1 MEQAC
6 ARNSGAFSENKI
18 MRNSAES
25 HLLCSFTTL
34 KEYVADAMHILNAY
48 NVDGGKIYALQNIED
63 VSEIFLTYNIE
74 MEPLV
79 VKRSRTISVHRKRDF
94 NVIYSINALNLIIQ
108 SQNGKQEIDWSNY
121 SNSLVV
127 AYGRNIEVI
136 PTRLLTIL
144 RKN

>member
-1 MEQAC
+1 
-6 ARNSGAFSENKI
+6 

-34 KEYVADAMHILNAY
+34 KEYVNESINILNAHV
-48 NVDGGKIYALQNIED
+48 VDGRKIYVLQNID
-63 VSEIFLTYNIE
+63 DSSQIFLTYNIE
-74 MEPLV
+74 MEPLE
-79 VKRSRTISVHRKRDF
+79 VKRTRTISVHRKRDF

-127 AYGRNIEVI
+127 ADGRDIEVI
-136 PTRLLTIL
+136 PTRLLTIF
-144 RKN
+144 RQN